1 MKPKP
6 RLGPDV
12 PPSLLP
18 SARGSYMFSFVIPYL
33 KGRDTDVNWKGYEG
47 EWEANY
53 TNNKASRPRDER
65 LHRTQISLARF

>member
-1 MKPKP
+1 MLTGK
-6 RLGPDV
+6 
-12 PPSLLP
+12 
-18 SARGSYMFSFVIPYL
+18 AMI
-33 KGRDTDVNWKGYEG
+33 G